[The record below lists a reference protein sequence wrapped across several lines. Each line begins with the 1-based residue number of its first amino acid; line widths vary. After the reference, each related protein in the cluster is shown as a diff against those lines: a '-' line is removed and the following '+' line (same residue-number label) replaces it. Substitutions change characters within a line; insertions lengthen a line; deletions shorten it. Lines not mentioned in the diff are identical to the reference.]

1 MLTCNVAYAQFSVIF
16 ITDEHRK
23 ITATLC
29 HTHTHT
35 HTRIQCQS
43 SFAAIYYYNN
53 KCSGLFPWVRALPQH
68 LPAEKMLAFFACQ
81 RKVCVFFQVVNME
94 NVEQIALIAVV
105 AVAV

>member
-1 MLTCNVAYAQFSVIF
+1 MRNFLSFLLLMNIAKLQQHSA
-16 ITDEHRK
+16 
-23 ITATLC
+23 
-29 HTHTHT
+29 THTHT

-53 KCSGLFPWVRALPQH
+53 KCSGLFPWVRGVPQH

>member
-1 MLTCNVAYAQFSVIF
+1 MRNFLSFLLLMNIAKLQQHSA
-16 ITDEHRK
+16 
-23 ITATLC
+23 A
-29 HTHTHT
+29 HTHT

-53 KCSGLFPWVRALPQH
+53 KCSGLFPWVRGVPQH